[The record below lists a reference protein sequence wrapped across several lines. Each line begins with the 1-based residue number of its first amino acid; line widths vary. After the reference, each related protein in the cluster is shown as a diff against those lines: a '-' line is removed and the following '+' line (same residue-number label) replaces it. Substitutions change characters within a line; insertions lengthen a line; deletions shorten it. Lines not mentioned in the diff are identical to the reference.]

1 MKARGTFVLY
11 QVPSLSSES
20 ISYHPDAYLPH
31 IGLITAV
38 DATMKVAN
46 KASVY
51 SRTTNGKV
59 QVVDLFV
66 GGMFTGRIHYQILL
80 ITRLG
85 PQYEERTLAEREK
98 VGKRGTGRAESAA
111 GLYINLSYPSKTR
124 AREILR
130 PRSPKL
136 KYMTNRYLLID
147 EFCRIQQLF
156 ISFVTLLI
164 S

>member
-20 ISYHPDAYLPH
+20 ISYHPDANLPH

-66 GGMFTGRIHYQILL
+66 GGMFTGRIHYQILP

-98 VGKRGTGRAESAA
+98 VGERGTGRAESAA

-156 ISFVTLLI
+156 ISFVMLLI